1 MSFFGSPV
9 IRFIL
14 DDSALYLSDK
24 CETDTVDLR
33 RGATHDENHAG
44 GADIIT
50 HVLSLTVFFVGKG
63 ADNQSPT
70 FLIKVNTVVVT
81 GEVNKK
87 ACQKRVTL

>member
-50 HVLSLTVFFVGKG
+50 HILSLTVFFLLEKEQIFSRQLFSLKSI
-63 ADNQSPT
+63 QSS
-70 FLIKVNTVVVT
+70 LLV
-81 GEVNKK
+81 
-87 ACQKRVTL
+87 R